1 MKIATLTVL
10 FCRHP
15 LEKVFQ
21 IASAQGYDGIELWGA
36 RPHAY
41 PYDMDHERI
50 ADVLRMKKQYKLEI
64 PMYTPELLAYPYNI
78 ASQDPVERKDTIDY
92 LKRAI
97 EVAKGIEAPRMQVT
111 CGHAGYGTERRKNLE
126 NVRKVLREI
135 VDHAEKIG
143 IDIIIEPLTIMET
156 NTIYLLDDVVEL
168 IEYLNSKRVKTM
180 MDTVTPLVHW
190 EPYSDHFERLG
201 KKLDYVH
208 FVDSNG
214 NNQSHMALGTGIID
228 LPGLIKIMRRY
239 GYDGWLCIELISSFI
254 REPEMFAGREIRVLK
269 QMLAEK

>member
-21 IASAQGYDGIELWGA
+21 IASSQGYDGIELWGG

-41 PYDMDHERI
+41 PYDMDEERI
-50 ADVLRMKKQYKLEI
+50 ADVLRMKEQYHLEI
-64 PMYTPELLAYPYNI
+64 PMYTPELLAYPYNV
-78 ASQDPVERKDTIDY
+78 ATQDPVERQDTIDY
-92 LKRAI
+92 LKRAV
-97 EVAKGIEAPRMQVT
+97 EVAKAIESPRMQLT
-111 CGHAGYGTERRKNLE
+111 CGHAGYGTSRKKNFE
-126 NVRKVLREI
+126 NILSVLRQI
-135 VDHAEKIG
+135 VDHAEKVG
-143 IDIIIEPLTIMET
+143 VDIIVEPVTLMES
-156 NTIYLLDDVVEL
+156 NTIFLLDDLVEL
-168 IEYLNSKRVKTM
+168 IEYLDSDRLKTM

-214 NNQSHMALGTGIID
+214 VTQSHMPLGTGIID
-228 LPGLIKIMRRY
+228 LPGLLKIMRRH
-239 GYDGWLCIELISSFI
+239 GYDGWLCIELIAAGI
-254 REPEMFAGREIRVLK
+254 HEPEMYAGRDIRILK
-269 QMLAEK
+269 QMLTEI